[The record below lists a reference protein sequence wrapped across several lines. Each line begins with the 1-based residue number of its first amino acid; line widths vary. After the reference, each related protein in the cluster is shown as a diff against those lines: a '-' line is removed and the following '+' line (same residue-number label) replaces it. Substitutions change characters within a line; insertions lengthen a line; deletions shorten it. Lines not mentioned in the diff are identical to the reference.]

1 MMLMP
6 SIRVEPE
13 NLLIGVLD
21 GLVIILVGIVVK
33 YLHQ

>member
-6 SIRVEPE
+6 SIRVVPE